1 MRTAATA
8 LSALIVTALAAMP
21 GGLRAASNGAAA
33 PESPVVYRL
42 SADGD
47 WLAAGHEGDEAGAI
61 LVAPR
66 NPELRAAPGSL
77 TIGGLFAVP
86 GGDGPRVVASASRRQ
101 ALPLVAPAL
110 PAGWCSGLLGLM
122 AHAAECALQPAAGL
136 TPQPALTRQAAGV
149 GWSVGPID
157 LALGSGM
164 QSGWSLG
171 SQIGTV
177 SPGGAAAAIPAP
189 GLLFPLGLGEG
200 HDASLSGLWRLA
212 PWGGITLGA
221 TIGESQWQLAP
232 GTAPLALDQ
241 AAVQVGLAYGAFSGG
256 ITGRTM
262 RQPNAV
268 EPLWSGLDIGFAW
281 RTPWRGELSI
291 GAQNL
296 IGRGHAGALPAPAAP
311 ALDEATARTP
321 YVRYTQDL

>member
-1 MRTAATA
+1 MRTVAIA
-8 LSALIVTALAAMP
+8 LSALLAAALPAAP
-21 GGLRAASNGAAA
+21 GGLRAAPPA
-33 PESPVVYRL
+33 PEAPVVYRL

-47 WLAAGHEGDEAGAI
+47 WLAAARAGDEAGAI
-61 LVAPR
+61 LVAPL
-66 NPELRAAPGSL
+66 NPEPRGATSGTL

-86 GGDGPRVVASASRRQ
+86 GSDGPRVVASASRRQ
-101 ALPLVAPAL
+101 AMPLVAPAL
-110 PAGWCSGLLGLM
+110 PASWCQGMVGLL
-122 AHAAECALQPAAGL
+122 AHAAECALQAAPGL
-136 TPQPALTRQAAGV
+136 APQPALTRQSAGL
-149 GWSVGPID
+149 GWSGGPLD
-157 LALGSGM
+157 LAIGAGR
-164 QSGWSLG
+164 QSGWSIGSLG
-171 SQIGTV
+171 ASVT
-177 SPGGAAAAIPAP
+177 PGAAPGAIQSP

-200 HDASLSGLWRLA
+200 KDASVSGLWRLA
-212 PWGGITLGA
+212 PWGGITVAA
-221 TIGESQWQLAP
+221 TVGESQWQVVP

-241 AAVQVGLAYGAFSGG
+241 AALQIGLAYGAFSGG

-262 RQPNAV
+262 RQPNGM

-296 IGRGHAGALPAPAAP
+296 IGRGTSGALPAPAAP